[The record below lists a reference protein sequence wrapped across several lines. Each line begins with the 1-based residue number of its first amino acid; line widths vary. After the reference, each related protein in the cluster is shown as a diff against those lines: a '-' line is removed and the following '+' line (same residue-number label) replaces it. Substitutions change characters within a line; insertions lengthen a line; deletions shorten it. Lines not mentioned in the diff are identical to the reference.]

1 MVGRPTRPVLDEE
14 RPGKAA
20 HVARQIEADVIR
32 RGWPVGE
39 SLGSEQTLQ
48 QQHDV
53 SRSVLREAVRLVEH
67 HQVARTRRGPGGGL
81 IVTAPDARPATR
93 AVIIYLE
100 YLGVT
105 LDELLSARVL
115 LEPLAAELAARRID
129 EAGIALLRTTA
140 AGDLPRSASDDFHV
154 VLGGLTGNPVLALFI
169 DVLIRLTTRYAL
181 AARPPGHRVAT
192 AIDRLTHDHAGIVE
206 AVTAGDTSR
215 AQALTAEHV
224 EQVTRWLHRYHR
236 PAPDRS
242 SSATLVGDAPKEKL
256 AEVLAAGIH
265 DDIAGQGWRIGSL
278 FGAESEL
285 IERYGVSRSVLRE
298 AVRILE
304 YHNVARMRRGP
315 GGGLLVAEPA
325 PQASIDTV
333 ALYLEY
339 RKPGRADL
347 SLVRDAIEL
356 HNVSHV
362 VARVVL
368 RREDPEVAEFLHT
381 QRAGLAGDGGD
392 LREAGLAEFFFHTDL
407 AHLAGNRVLNL
418 FLSILVELFRRH
430 WGSTMDPM
438 PGADDA
444 AEVHRAHTRIL
455 EAIVNGDASIA
466 RHRSRRH
473 LEALSSWWG

>member
-1 MVGRPTRPVLDEE
+1 MVGAPSHRVLDEE

-20 HVARQIEADVIR
+20 HVARQIEAEVIR
-32 RGWPVGE
+32 RGWPVGA
-39 SLGSEQTLQ
+39 SLGSEQALQ
-48 QQHDV
+48 QQYDV
-53 SRSVLREAVRLVEH
+53 SRAVLREAVRLVEH
-67 HQVARTRRGPGGGL
+67 HQVASMRRGPGGGL
-81 IVTAPDARPATR
+81 MVTAPDARPATR

-129 EAGIALLRTTA
+129 EAGIAVLRTTV
-140 AGDLPRSASDDFHV
+140 AGELPRRTSEDFHV
-154 VLGGLTGNPVLALFI
+154 VLAGLTGNPVLALFV
-169 DVLIRLTTRYAL
+169 DVLIRLTTRYVL
-181 AARPPGHRVAT
+181 ASRPPGGEVAT

-206 AVTAGDTSR
+206 AVTSGDTSR

-236 PAPDRS
+236 PAPGRGGS
-242 SSATLVGDAPKEKL
+242 IAPVRGVPKEKL
-256 AEVLAAGIH
+256 AEGLAADIH
-265 DDIAGQGWRIGSL
+265 DDIAAQGWRIGSL
-278 FGAESEL
+278 FGAEAEL
-285 IERYGVSRSVLRE
+285 LERYRVSRSVLRE

-315 GGGLLVAEPA
+315 GGGLLVCEPA

-347 SLVRDAIEL
+347 GMVRDAIEL
-356 HNVSHV
+356 HNVAQV
-362 VARVVL
+362 VQ
-368 RREDPEVAEFLHT
+368 RREDTEVAGFLQAQQAHP
-381 QRAGLAGDGGD
+381 GDDGGD

-407 AHLAGNRVLNL
+407 AQLAGNRVLNL
-418 FLSILVELFRRH
+418 FLGILVELFRRH
-430 WGSTMDPM
+430 WGSTMAPM

-444 AEVHRAHTRIL
+444 AEVHRAHTRII